1 MFGPRMT
8 PSGLA
13 PVRSARAWRHSATME
28 PERPLAGKVP
38 PTLPIPD
45 R

>member
-1 MFGPRMT
+1 MFGPSTT

-13 PVRSARAWRHSATME
+13 PVSSARAWRHSATMA
-28 PERPLAGKVP
+28 PERALAGNAP